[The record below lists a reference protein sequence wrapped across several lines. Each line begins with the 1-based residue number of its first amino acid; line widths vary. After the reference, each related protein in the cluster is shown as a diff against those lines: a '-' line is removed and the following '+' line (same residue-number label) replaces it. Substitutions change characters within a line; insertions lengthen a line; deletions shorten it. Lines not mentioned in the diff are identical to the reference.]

1 MGFEFAQQHL
11 IEICGK
17 QYPVDI
23 SDPAFIEGVVSN
35 FAAITDRYNAFLG
48 LRAELAAGGDLTTA
62 AVKALSERLI
72 AENTAIAEHGRAFI
86 VKALGQSAYDD
97 IFAGR
102 KATAADHIE
111 LCAYVYREAI
121 RSREEAV
128 TAQLNRRAR
137 RAAKRASKGAHGLRA
152 FLPHTH

>member
-1 MGFEFAQQHL
+1 MGFEFNKQHL

-23 SDPAFIEGVVSN
+23 SDPAFIEGVVSD
-35 FAAITDRYNAFLG
+35 FAAISDRYNAFLG
-48 LRAELAAGGDLTTA
+48 LRAELAAGGELTPA
-62 AVKALSERLI
+62 DVKVLSERLI
-72 AENTAIAEHGRAFI
+72 AENTAIAEHGRVFI
-86 VKALGQSAYDD
+86 IKALGQAAYDT

-102 KATAADHIE
+102 KPTAADHIE

-128 TAQLNRRAR
+128 TAQLNRRDR
-137 RAAKRASKGAHGLRA
+137 RAAQRAAKGDYGMRA
-152 FLPHTH
+152 LLPFKH